1 MSKRFVCDIETDAL
15 HGYKSIHVAVLRDID
30 TGEVHVYRAC
40 HANPE
45 GLSNAL
51 RDCDLLIGHNIL
63 DFDLPALRYF
73 GIETP
78 ESLKVLDT
86 LVLSKLL
93 DYNNAQGHSLEA
105 WGEYFGVAKS
115 SFSDFC
121 RWSQELEDRCIGDT
135 LINLKLYQKFK
146 PYVES
151 SRWQPAIG
159 LESFTVSLCRAISVR
174 GFHFDKVKAEF
185 LRQEIDQKVTELL
198 QDFNT
203 AFPPKQT
210 LAHRVTA
217 RLTKKGTIN
226 ASDFR
231 FLPVDSNGCRDLT
244 PYVPGQTYEFF
255 DYIPFNPSSSKQRV
269 ERLNEAGWKPF
280 KKTKGHKALIREI
293 GRGKPTAEQKVKLE
307 EYKTYGWTCD
317 EENLKTL
324 PKDAPEAA
332 HKLAEY
338 LILSSRLNN
347 LTEWLSH
354 VTYIGRI
361 HGNFNHIGAWSHRAS
376 HNNPNMAN
384 IPSDDPYG
392 KEFRALW
399 TASPGY
405 KLVGVDADGIQLRIF
420 AHLCNDQRLIKAIES
435 GNKDDKTD
443 IHSLNKDI
451 LGIICKSRDAAKT
464 FIYAL
469 LLGASLPKI
478 AEILGCSTNDAREGM
493 DRIFEFYP
501 GWRELQQGRLIEE
514 GEQGYITCI
523 DGRRLKLPEP
533 RLALTGHLQSG
544 EKIIMAK
551 AASIWYPQIRGL
563 DAYPVNWV
571 HDEWQTEVR
580 DAEALPEYVRDLQ
593 MASLLAAGK
602 SFGLN
607 ISTPGSQKMGYNWKE
622 TH

>member
-1 MSKRFVCDIETDAL
+1 MSKRFVCDIETNSL
-15 HGYKSIHVAVLRDID
+15 KGYTAIHVAVLRDID

-45 GLSNAL
+45 VLSDAL
-51 RDCDLLIGHNIL
+51 RDCVLLVGHNIL
-63 DFDLPALRYF
+63 DFDIPALRYF
-73 GIETP
+73 GIKLQQST
-78 ESLKVLDT
+78 KVIDT

-93 DYNNAQGHSLEA
+93 DYNNPMGHSLEA
-105 WGEYFGVAKS
+105 WGETFGVQKS
-115 SFSDFC
+115 SWNDFS
-121 RWSQELEDRCIGDT
+121 RWSQELEDRCIIDT

-151 SRWQPAIG
+151 SRWQPAIE
-159 LESFTVSLCRAISVR
+159 LETFTVSLCQAISVR
-174 GFHFDKVKAEF
+174 GFHFNRMEAEF
-185 LRQEIDQKVTELL
+185 LRQEIDQKVTELKL
-198 QDFNT
+198 DFDQV
-203 AFPPKQT
+203 FPPKKI

-231 FLPVDSNGCRDLT
+231 FLPMGIDGCRDLT
-244 PYVPGQTYEFF
+244 PYTPGETYEFY
-255 DYIPFNPSSSKQRV
+255 DYIPFNPGSAKQRI

-280 KKTKGHKALIREI
+280 KKTKGHKTLLREI
-293 GRGKPTAEQKVKLE
+293 GRGKPTAEQKTKLE
-307 EYKTYGWTCD
+307 EYKVYGWTCD
-317 EENLKTL
+317 EENLQTL
-324 PKDAPEAA
+324 PADAPEAA
-332 HKLAEY
+332 KKLAEY

-354 VTYIGRI
+354 VTNIGRI

-384 IPSDDPYG
+384 IPSDNPYG
-392 KEFRALW
+392 HEFRALW
-399 TASPGY
+399 TATPGY

-420 AHLCNDQRLIKAIES
+420 AHLCNDPKLIKAIES

-443 IHSLNKDI
+443 IHSLNKSI
-451 LGIICKSRDAAKT
+451 LGTICKSRDAAKT
-464 FIYAL
+464 LIYAL

-478 AEILGCSTNDAREGM
+478 AEILGCSRDEAQDGM
-493 DRIFEFYP
+493 DRIMDFYP
-501 GWRELQQGRLIEE
+501 GWKELQQGRLQEE

-523 DGRRLKLPEP
+523 DGRRLVLPEP

-551 AASIWYPQIRGL
+551 AASIWYPQIK
-563 DAYPVNWV
+563 DIEAYPVNWV
-571 HDEWQTEVR
+571 HDEWQTEVL
-580 DAEALPEYVRDLQ
+580 DQPGLPEHVRDLQ

-607 ISTPGSQKMGYNWKE
+607 ISTPGSQKMGYNWSE